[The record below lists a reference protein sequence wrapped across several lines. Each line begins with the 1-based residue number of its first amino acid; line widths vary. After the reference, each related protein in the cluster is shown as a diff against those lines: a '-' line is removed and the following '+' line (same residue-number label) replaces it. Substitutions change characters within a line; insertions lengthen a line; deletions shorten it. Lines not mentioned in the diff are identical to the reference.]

1 HQKDPMGPRVLILGL
16 VLVSTGSAF
25 RQVSRNS
32 VLVRPARAL
41 ATRQGM
47 PVPRAAG
54 HGCLLTLRASGTPS
68 PPAGDAGVGGLSK
81 AEQAD
86 LNLQLLEAGEFEDRP
101 SLPAIERVCA
111 SAFMRTELSHSS

>member
-1 HQKDPMGPRVLILGL
+1 MGPRVLILGL

-68 PPAGDAGVGGLSK
+68 TPGGNAGVGGLSK

-86 LNLQLLEAGEFEDRP
+86 QVR
-101 SLPAIERVCA
+101 SLRHSLHPASDVPLIEEG
-111 SAFMRTELSHSS
+111 TELTLAS